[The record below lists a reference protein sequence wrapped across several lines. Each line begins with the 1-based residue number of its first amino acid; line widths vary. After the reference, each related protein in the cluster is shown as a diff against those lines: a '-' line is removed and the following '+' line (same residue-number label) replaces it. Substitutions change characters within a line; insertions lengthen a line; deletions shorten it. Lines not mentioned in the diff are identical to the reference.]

1 MMMPKTYVGSVDFRP
16 DDQYRHGDA
25 QEAVGDNRT
34 GSVYIFN
41 DHIRLAV
48 RVALASGRPLLL
60 RGPSGW
66 GKSSLAAATS
76 KYLGWNYHETVIS
89 SRTQARDL
97 QWEVDL
103 LLRLS
108 DAQAKKLNDD
118 WKLYVKPRV
127 LWWAFDPAGAARQQ
141 SLYQRHKI
149 SAEPGTET
157 RAAGSGFDPSQRAV
171 VLIDEIDKADPDVPN
186 NLLVALGSLQFEVE
200 ETGQQVKA
208 EAAKVPLVFIT
219 TNEERALPAA
229 FLRRCIELKLPALDS
244 DDPDGKLR
252 RALLIDIATQHF
264 TGIVEREYIEQIAD
278 ELMPI
283 TDGLELSGGMPSPA
297 EFNDTVRAA
306 SQIFKKGVLE
316 KKLLQEISRIT
327 LYKHENA
334 RE

>member
-1 MMMPKTYVGSVDFRP
+1 MMPKTYVGSVDFRP

-108 DAQAKKLNDD
+108 DARPKN
-118 WKLYVKPRV
+118 
-127 LWWAFDPAGAARQQ
+127 
-141 SLYQRHKI
+141 
-149 SAEPGTET
+149 
-157 RAAGSGFDPSQRAV
+157 
-171 VLIDEIDKADPDVPN
+171 
-186 NLLVALGSLQFEVE
+186 
-200 ETGQQVKA
+200 
-208 EAAKVPLVFIT
+208 
-219 TNEERALPAA
+219 
-229 FLRRCIELKLPALDS
+229 
-244 DDPDGKLR
+244 
-252 RALLIDIATQHF
+252 
-264 TGIVEREYIEQIAD
+264 
-278 ELMPI
+278 
-283 TDGLELSGGMPSPA
+283 
-297 EFNDTVRAA
+297 
-306 SQIFKKGVLE
+306 
-316 KKLLQEISRIT
+316 
-327 LYKHENA
+327 
-334 RE
+334 